1 MTPEFAIEMLKN
13 TVFEAVTLAM
23 PILLAG
29 MVIGLAVSLFQAV
42 TSIHEQ
48 TLSFVPKALGIV
60 GVLVVL
66 LPWMVRTAMQFTTLV
81 IERLPQ
87 MVR

>member
-23 PILLAG
+23 PILLAA

-48 TLSFVPKALGIV
+48 TLSFVPKAIGIV

>member
-1 MTPEFAIEMLKN
+1 M
-13 TVFEAVTLAM
+13 
-23 PILLAG
+23 
-29 MVIGLAVSLFQAV
+29 
-42 TSIHEQ
+42 
-48 TLSFVPKALGIV
+48 PKALGIV